1 MAKEGFRGR
10 QGTDLKGCV
19 VHGFYSE
26 FNGKSL
32 LLSRNDIIQFTL
44 FCIDSR
50 EREEGRERE
59 RDLLFHLL
67 MHSSVDSCICPDG
80 GLNPQLWLIRISL

>member
-50 EREEGRERE
+50 ERERKGERERE
-59 RDLLFHLL
+59 ICCSTYL
-67 MHSSVDSCICPDG
+67 CIH
-80 GLNPQLWLIRISL
+80 WLILVYALTGD